1 MRKDDGYQR
10 DFWNEKTRDQE
21 EQIPNTDSNSMSIS
35 DVHFYSSFYWC
46 TGFNLFLSFIK

>member
-21 EQIPNTDSNSMSIS
+21 EKIPSTESSSMKIS
-35 DVHFYSSFYWC
+35 MLIFLV
-46 TGFNLFLSFIK
+46 LFIGALVLIYFLV

>member
-35 DVHFYSSFYWC
+35 MYIFIA
-46 TGFNLFLSFIK
+46 LFIGALVLIYFLVS